1 MGLVILDSSVLIAAL
16 NPKDAHHEAAL
27 KSNTVGVQ
35 FIISA
40 ISITELM
47 PRAIKEGS
55 DDSVWTALTAMV
67 HHVVD
72 VNSSLAMSA
81 AQIRS
86 TDGLKTPDAII
97 SATARAEGA
106 ELWTFDAKLAK
117 ATPGARCLA

>member
-16 NPKDAHHEAAL
+16 NPRDLHHEAAI
-27 KSNTVGVQ
+27 KSNTAGAQ
-35 FIISA
+35 FIISS

-55 DDSVWTALTAMV
+55 DDSVWAALTAMV
-67 HHVVD
+67 HRVID
-72 VNSSLAMSA
+72 VNNSLAMSA
-81 AQIRS
+81 AQIRLS
-86 TDGLKTPDAII
+86 DGLKTPDAII

-106 ELWTFDAKLAK
+106 ELWTFDARLAK